1 MNKDEPETPLLAL
14 MRSTGADRLRVVLGS
29 YLGLLQTGE
38 MPPAAHHTHTHSLAL
53 FSSVAPYV
61 GSENEFKSSQ
71 RLPVM

>member
-38 MPPAAHHTHTHSLAL
+38 MPPAAHHTHTLAGSL
-53 FSSVAPYV
+53 
-61 GSENEFKSSQ
+61 
-71 RLPVM
+71 